1 MAASFITISKGLW
14 SRIMSGV
21 NATEKDVMKGAYKY
35 DKEAKSWR
43 RIPNDGS
50 QSSLARYQET
60 TKIREIVSR
69 FDRVEAPQPKRKKKI
84 LVGPPNPVR
93 QPEPEKPKRK
103 KKTLV
108 GGPSASATTFWKKV
122 YKRRKELA
130 GRSDDYIQGLRAGI
144 VEDKRVNKTEL
155 AGFAAAK
162 NLLHRRNVESEVKTP
177 KSAPALPALDRE
189 TKKALRKEVSDRM
202 NRSAQRA
209 ERAEQRANRPA
220 PKRRQKVS
228 ADTKAEKWRTD
239 FDEFK
244 RGIGLALCNSSYRY
258 EICRFIQNEGTD
270 NQKEFATKRGIKW
283 KKWWVTPKNPKT
295 GQDYRQINSLEG
307 TCKRQGID
315 LADEKRR
322 YREKYKNK

>member
-1 MAASFITISKGLW
+1 MATSIITISKGLW
-14 SRIMSGV
+14 SRIMSEV
-21 NATEKDVMKGAYKY
+21 NNTEKDLLKRSYKY

-50 QSSLARYQET
+50 QTSLARYQET

-69 FDRVEAPQPKRKKKI
+69 FDRVEAPA
-84 LVGPPNPVR
+84 
-93 QPEPEKPKRK
+93 PEKPKRK
-103 KKTLV
+103 KRLV
-108 GGPSASATTFWKKV
+108 GGPSAPAKTFWKKV
-122 YKRRKELA
+122 YKRRKELS
-130 GRSDDYIQGLRAGI
+130 GRSIDYIQGLRAGI

-155 AGFAAAK
+155 AGFAATT
-162 NLLHRRNVESEVKTP
+162 NLLHHHNVESEVKKP
-177 KSAPALPALDRE
+177 KSTPALPELDKE
-189 TKKALRKEVSDRM
+189 TKKALRKEVSNMM

-209 ERAEQRANRPA
+209 ERAAQRANRPA
-220 PKRRQKVS
+220 PKRRQKVT
-228 ADTKAEKWRTD
+228 ADAKAEKWRTD

-295 GQDYRQINSLEG
+295 GHDYKQINSLEG

-322 YREKYKNK
+322 YREKYKKK